1 MRTLFRLVAI
11 TLLLIPAG
19 FASAADEPNWQ
30 AVTAELIEKEKPGYG
45 KLCGVLVDPA
55 TGRLFVNLSD
65 KGLYVSGD
73 QGKTF
78 TRTSMQP
85 VKGRTEWPGCLMID
99 PTGKS
104 KTLVMALVYGAPI
117 AVSTDAGATWKMMD
131 GKSGHTDWFA
141 IDWTDAE
148 RRFVLALKH
157 EAADLLLASHDGGK
171 SFTEVGK
178 GFGPAYIFD
187 NQTAV
192 TTQVKSKDNP
202 KPGLL
207 RTTDGAKS
215 FQPTAAGFVAG
226 KALPKWRDGKL
237 YWLVDGALIA
247 TADQGATWKKV
258 CDLKDG
264 RYGPIFGKDAKQMF
278 VLTPAGIVE
287 TTDGGVSWAKP
298 LPLPREVK
306 AGAALTWIDY
316 DPRSD
321 VLYTMQMTT
330 QLYKLARGQ

>member
-1 MRTLFRLVAI
+1 MRSLTRLVLLA
-11 TLLLIPAG
+11 LLLIPAG
-19 FASAADEPNWQ
+19 FLAAAAEPAWQ
-30 AVTAELIEKEKPGYG
+30 AVTADLIEKEKPGYG

-55 TGRLFVNLSD
+55 TGKLYINLSD
-65 KGLYVSGD
+65 KGLYVSAD

-78 TRTSMQP
+78 TRTSMQV

-104 KTLVMALVYGAPI
+104 NTLAMALVYGAPI
-117 AVSTDAGATWKMMD
+117 SVSTDDGATWKAMD

-141 IDWTDAE
+141 VDWTDPE
-148 RRFVLALKH
+148 RKFVLALKH

-192 TTQVKSKDNP
+192 TTQVKGKDHP

-207 RTTDGAKS
+207 RTTDGTKS
-215 FQPTAAGFVAG
+215 FKPTAPDFIAG
-226 KALPKWRDGKL
+226 KALPKYRDGVL
-237 YWLVDGALIA
+237 YWLVDGALIS
-247 TADQGATWKKV
+247 TSDKGETWKKV

-264 RYGPIFGKDAKQMF
+264 RYGPVFGKDAKQMF
-278 VLTPAGIVE
+278 VLTPAGILE
-287 TTDGGVSWAKP
+287 TTDGGANWSKP
-298 LPLPREVK
+298 LALPKEVK
-306 AGAALTWIDY
+306 AGSALTWIDF
-316 DPRSD
+316 DPKSD
-321 VLYTMQMTT
+321 TLYTMQMTT
-330 QLYKLARGQ
+330 QLYKLPRGK